1 MPLCFFAFVHLVFLF
16 LTPCHCCSRRTGVS
30 RQATLRPLANN
41 EDVLWARYGQQIVA
55 RVISSLK
62 GKRRSFKGYH
72 DQLEADD
79 VMPEEARNHYE
90 EARFGKVAWEG
101 RQDSIAGPNKQA
113 RLKAGK
119 RALGLL
125 QTHSTDED
133 LAAFL
138 HLSEEPAPR
147 HCLSSQSASA
157 NACGSQCLPG
167 AASAWSSL
175 GQPVPALPVPGAA
188 SANAWGSQRLPAAA
202 SACLGQPMPASRQ
215 QGAPLQSTA
224 FAIHILAVGEAGKVR
239 VQQLRHTLGQT
250 LNDNTADQD
259 KVGGV
264 IVDFGSTSEHDG
276 DTVDSIIKAQ
286 AQAFAN
292 GFLKHFRTQP
302 LEHFHRCLCRNTS
315 LNIPCKLQ

>member
-16 LTPCHCCSRRTGVS
+16 LTPCHCCSSRTGVS

-41 EDVLWARYGQQIVA
+41 EDVLWARHGQQIVA

-62 GKRRSFKGYH
+62 GKRRSFEGYH
-72 DQLEADD
+72 DQLGADD
-79 VMPEEARNHYE
+79 VIPEEARNHSE

-157 NACGSQCLPG
+157 NAWGSQCLPG
-167 AASAWSSL
+167 AASASSSL
-175 GQPVPALPVPGAA
+175 GQPVPAQPVPGAA
-188 SANAWGSQRLPAAA
+188 SANAWGSQSLPGAA

-224 FAIHILAVGEAGKVR
+224 FAIHILAVGEASKVR
-239 VQQLRHTLGQT
+239 VQQLRHTLGPT
-250 LNDNTADQD
+250 LNDNKADQD
-259 KVGGV
+259 KVGGL
-264 IVDFGSTSEHDG
+264 IVNFGSTSEHDG
-276 DTVDSIIKAQ
+276 DTVDSITKAQ